1 MRRILPVAVLLSWF
15 GPFSMDT
22 YSPAFS
28 AIQKHFATSA
38 GAVQATLATTLVG
51 LSLGQL
57 LAGPISDR
65 YGRRPPLIAGLC
77 CYVVSSV
84 LCAAASSIEVLIAA
98 RLGQG
103 VGAAMGIA
111 IARAVA
117 RDVHSGA
124 ALARFYSVLAAAT
137 AIGPLVAPLAGAGLL
152 QAGGSWRW
160 IFGLLLLLGVTGLVA
175 VVFVLPET
183 HPARIRGAH
192 PAVAEPGS
200 AREVRIRIWTLLC
213 RRQVL
218 VSALVLGLC
227 GSAMIAHL
235 AGLSFYL
242 QDHRGLSPVGYA
254 AVCAVDAAGM
264 VLANSVNRLL
274 LRRWAPQQVL
284 TVTVPAMLAFGV
296 AFAGLLQVEA
306 PLVGVIPALFLM
318 ISCWGFV
325 MPNAVA
331 VGMSVERRAAGRAAA
346 ILGVAQYGFGVFSAP
361 LVGTVPVIAGIPPM
375 GTVIVASLAGAVL
388 AQLGGRLGPKAG
400 PVRERRCELPVAVP
414 VRACRSGAEQ

>member
-1 MRRILPVAVLLSWF
+1 MAVLLSWF

-28 AIQKHFATSA
+28 AIQDHFATSA

-57 LAGPISDR
+57 LAGPVSDR

-84 LCAAASSIEVLIAA
+84 LCAAASSIEMLIAA

-103 VGAAMGIA
+103 VGAAIGIA

-137 AIGPLVAPLAGAGLL
+137 AIGPLVAPLAGASLLHAGL
-152 QAGGSWRW
+152 SWRW
-160 IFGLLLLLGVTGLVA
+160 IFGLLLLIGVGGLMA

-192 PAVAEPGS
+192 PAVVEHRASEPTRAVPLG
-200 AREVRIRIWTLLC
+200 VWTLLC
-213 RRQVL
+213 RREVL

-227 GSAMIAHL
+227 GSAMIAQL

-242 QDHRGLSPVGYA
+242 QDQRGLSPVGYA
-254 AVCAVDAAGM
+254 AVCALDAAGM
-264 VLANSVNRLL
+264 VIANSVNRLL

-284 TVTVPAMLAFGV
+284 TVTVPAMLAFGL
-296 AFAGLLQVEA
+296 AFAGLLQVGA
-306 PLVGVIPALFLM
+306 PLAGVLPALFLM

-375 GTVIVASLAGAVL
+375 ATVIVASLAGAVL
-388 AQLGGRLGPKAG
+388 AQLGARLGRKPSS
-400 PVRERRCELPVAVP
+400 
-414 VRACRSGAEQ
+414 VRARTCEMPVVDPPRSMTGNSDRS